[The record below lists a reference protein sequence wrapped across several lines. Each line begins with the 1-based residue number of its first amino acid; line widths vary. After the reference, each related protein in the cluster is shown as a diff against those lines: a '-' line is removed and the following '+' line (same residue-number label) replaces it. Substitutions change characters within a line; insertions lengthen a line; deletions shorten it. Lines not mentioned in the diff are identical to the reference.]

1 MIQADPLIMATL
13 DKLLA
18 DQCSNDVVNAADN
31 GQWPE
36 SLWQSLEATGL
47 SRAWIS
53 EAAGGGGASLAD
65 GFAIAR
71 LSGHHAIPV
80 PLTETLLASYLL
92 AAAGLDVPA
101 GPMTIAPVYGDAAL
115 PATANGRFSGNVQRL
130 PFAHNAQH
138 AVCTVTL
145 ESGVGLALFDRS
157 AWRVGEVAE
166 AARGIDADVTFD
178 GAPVAIAAEGDW
190 GDALLLMGAALRSQ
204 QMAGALAHILAQS
217 SDYAQTRTQFGRAIV
232 KFQAVQHN
240 LAILAGEAAA
250 ASAAADAA
258 MKTII
263 QYGLTD
269 SRTFMAVASAKIRT
283 GEAANA
289 GAAIAH
295 QVHGAIGFTREYS
308 LHHRTRRL
316 WAWRDD
322 FLPERVWAARLGQ
335 LVCDQGADGLWPMLT
350 SI

>member
-18 DQCSNDVVNAADN
+18 DQCSDGVVNAADN

-115 PATANGRFSGNVQRL
+115 PAVANGRFSGNVQRL

-157 AWRVGEVAE
+157 AWQVGEVAG
-166 AARGIDADVTFD
+166 ATRGIDADVTFD
-178 GAPVAIAAEGDW
+178 GAPVAIAVEGDW
-190 GDALLLMGAALRSQ
+190 GNALLLMGAALRSQ

-269 SRTFMAVASAKIRT
+269 RRTFMAVASAKIRS

-316 WAWRDD
+316 WTWRDD

-335 LVCDQGADGLWPMLT
+335 FVCGQGADDLWPMLT

>member
-13 DKLLA
+13 AKLLA
-18 DQCSNDVVNAADN
+18 DQCSDDVVNAADN

-53 EAAGGGGASLAD
+53 EEAGGGGASLAD

-92 AAAGLDVPA
+92 AAAGLDVPE

-115 PATANGRFSGNVQRL
+115 PAAANGRFSGNVQRL

-138 AVCTVTL
+138 MVCTVTL
-145 ESGVGLALFDRS
+145 ESEVGLALFDRS
-157 AWRVGEVAE
+157 AWQVGEAAG
-166 AARGIDADVTFD
+166 AARDIDADVTFD
-178 GAPVAIAAEGDW
+178 GAPVAIAAEGGW

-240 LAILAGEAAA
+240 LAILAGEVAA

-269 SRTFMAVASAKIRT
+269 PRTFMAVASAKIRA

-335 LVCDQGADGLWPMLT
+335 LVCDQGADDLWPMLT

>member
-18 DQCSNDVVNAADN
+18 DQCSDGVVNAADN

-101 GPMTIAPVYGDAAL
+101 GPMTIAPVYGNTAL

-138 AVCTVTL
+138 AVCTVAF
-145 ESGVGLALFDRS
+145 ESGIGLALFDRN
-157 AWRVGEVAE
+157 AWRVGETTGAV
-166 AARGIDADVTFD
+166 RGIDADVTFD
-178 GAPVAIAAEGDW
+178 GVPVAIATEGDW
-190 GDALLLMGAALRSQ
+190 ADALLLMGAALRSQ

-269 SRTFMAVASAKIRT
+269 PRTFMAVASAKIRT

>member
-36 SLWQSLEATGL
+36 TLWQSLEATGL

-71 LSGHHAIPV
+71 LSGHHATPV

-101 GPMTIAPVYGDAAL
+101 GPMTVAPVYGDAAL
-115 PATANGRFSGNVQRL
+115 PAVANGRFSGNVQRL
-130 PFAHNAQH
+130 PFAHSAQH

-145 ESGVGLALFDRS
+145 ESGVGLALFDRN
-157 AWRVGEVAE
+157 AWRVGEATG
-166 AARGIDADVTFD
+166 AARGIDADVTFA
-178 GAPVAIAAEGDW
+178 GAPVAIATEGDW

-204 QMAGALAHILAQS
+204 QMAGALAYILAQS

-240 LAILAGEAAA
+240 LAILAGEVAA

-269 SRTFMAVASAKIRT
+269 PRTFMAVASAKIRA

-316 WAWRDD
+316 WTWRDD

-335 LVCDQGADGLWPMLT
+335 LVCDQGADDLWPTLT

>member
-13 DKLLA
+13 AKLLA
-18 DQCSNDVVNAADN
+18 DQCSDDVVNAADN

-53 EAAGGGGASLAD
+53 EEAGGGGASLAD

-115 PATANGRFSGNVQRL
+115 PAAANGRFSGTVQRL

-145 ESGVGLALFDRS
+145 ESGVGLALFNRS
-157 AWRVGEVAE
+157 AWRVGEVAG

-204 QMAGALAHILAQS
+204 QMAGALAHTLAQS

-240 LAILAGEAAA
+240 LAILAG
-250 ASAAADAA
+250 
-258 MKTII
+258 
-263 QYGLTD
+263 
-269 SRTFMAVASAKIRT
+269 
-283 GEAANA
+283 
-289 GAAIAH
+289 
-295 QVHGAIGFTREYS
+295 
-308 LHHRTRRL
+308 
-316 WAWRDD
+316 
-322 FLPERVWAARLGQ
+322 
-335 LVCDQGADGLWPMLT
+335 
-350 SI
+350 

>member
-36 SLWQSLEATGL
+36 TLWQSLEATGL

-71 LSGHHAIPV
+71 LSGHHATPV

-101 GPMTIAPVYGDAAL
+101 GPMTVAPVYGDAAL
-115 PATANGRFSGNVQRL
+115 PAVANGRFSGNVQRL
-130 PFAHNAQH
+130 PFAHSAQH

-145 ESGVGLALFDRS
+145 ESGVGLALFDRN
-157 AWRVGEVAE
+157 AWRVGEATG
-166 AARGIDADVTFD
+166 AARGIDADVTFA
-178 GAPVAIAAEGDW
+178 GAPVAIATEGDW

-204 QMAGALAHILAQS
+204 QMAGALAYILAQS

-240 LAILAGEAAA
+240 LAILAGEVAA

-269 SRTFMAVASAKIRT
+269 PRTFMAVASAKIRA

-316 WAWRDD
+316 WTWRDD

-335 LVCDQGADGLWPMLT
+335 FVCDQGADDLWPTLT

>member
-1 MIQADPLIMATL
+1 MP
-13 DKLLA
+13 
-18 DQCSNDVVNAADN
+18 CS
-31 GQWPE
+31 
-36 SLWQSLEATGL
+36 
-47 SRAWIS
+47 
-53 EAAGGGGASLAD
+53 
-65 GFAIAR
+65 AR
-71 LSGHHAIPV
+71 FLKK
-80 PLTETLLASYLL
+80 
-92 AAAGLDVPA
+92 
-101 GPMTIAPVYGDAAL
+101 
-115 PATANGRFSGNVQRL
+115 RR
-130 PFAHNAQH
+130 
-138 AVCTVTL
+138 
-145 ESGVGLALFDRS
+145 
-157 AWRVGEVAE
+157 AWRVGETAGAV
-166 AARGIDADVTFD
+166 RGIDADVTFD
-178 GAPVAIAAEGDW
+178 GAPVAIATECDW
-190 GDALLLMGAALRSQ
+190 ADALLLMGAALRSQ

-269 SRTFMAVASAKIRT
+269 PRTFMAVASAKIRT
-283 GEAANA
+283 GEAANT

-316 WAWRDD
+316 WTWRDD

-335 LVCDQGADGLWPMLT
+335 LVCDQGAWPVADVNVDLKVRMAVHPRRPG
-350 SI
+350 

>member
-1 MIQADPLIMATL
+1 
-13 DKLLA
+13 
-18 DQCSNDVVNAADN
+18 
-31 GQWPE
+31 
-36 SLWQSLEATGL
+36 
-47 SRAWIS
+47 
-53 EAAGGGGASLAD
+53 
-65 GFAIAR
+65 
-71 LSGHHAIPV
+71 
-80 PLTETLLASYLL
+80 
-92 AAAGLDVPA
+92 
-101 GPMTIAPVYGDAAL
+101 L
-115 PATANGRFSGNVQRL
+115 PAVANGRFSGNVQRL
-130 PFAHNAQH
+130 PFAHSAQH

-145 ESGVGLALFDRS
+145 ESGVGLALFDRN
-157 AWRVGEVAE
+157 AWRVGEATG
-166 AARGIDADVTFD
+166 AARGIDADVTFA
-178 GAPVAIAAEGDW
+178 GAPVAIATEGDW

-204 QMAGALAHILAQS
+204 QMAGALAYILAQS

-269 SRTFMAVASAKIRT
+269 PRTFMAVASAKIRA

-316 WAWRDD
+316 WTWRDD

-335 LVCDQGADGLWPMLT
+335 FVCDQGADDLWPTLT

>member
-1 MIQADPLIMATL
+1 
-13 DKLLA
+13 
-18 DQCSNDVVNAADN
+18 
-31 GQWPE
+31 
-36 SLWQSLEATGL
+36 
-47 SRAWIS
+47 
-53 EAAGGGGASLAD
+53 
-65 GFAIAR
+65 
-71 LSGHHAIPV
+71 V

-145 ESGVGLALFDRS
+145 ESGVGLALFNRN
-157 AWRVGEVAE
+157 AWRVGEVAG
-166 AARGIDADVTFD
+166 AAQDIDADVTFD

-240 LAILAGEAAA
+240 LAILAGEVAA

-269 SRTFMAVASAKIRT
+269 ARTFMAVASAKIRT

-335 LVCDQGADGLWPMLT
+335 FVCDQGADGLWPMLT

>member
-36 SLWQSLEATGL
+36 TLWQSLEATGL

-71 LSGHHAIPV
+71 LSGHHATPV

-101 GPMTIAPVYGDAAL
+101 GPMTVAPVYGDATL
-115 PATANGRFSGNVQRL
+115 PAVANGRFSGNVQRL
-130 PFAHNAQH
+130 PFAHSAQH

-145 ESGVGLALFDRS
+145 ESGVGLALFDRN
-157 AWRVGEVAE
+157 AWRVGEVAG
-166 AARGIDADVTFD
+166 AARGIDADVTFA
-178 GAPVAIAAEGDW
+178 GAPVAIATEGDW

-204 QMAGALAHILAQS
+204 QMAGALAYILAQS

-240 LAILAGEAAA
+240 LAILAGEVAA

-269 SRTFMAVASAKIRT
+269 PRTFMAVASAKIRA

-316 WAWRDD
+316 WTWRDD

-335 LVCDQGADGLWPMLT
+335 FVCDQGADDLWPTLT

>member
-18 DQCSNDVVNAADN
+18 DQCSDGVVNAADN

-101 GPMTIAPVYGDAAL
+101 GPMTIAPVYGDVAL
-115 PATANGRFSGNVQRL
+115 PAAANGRFSGNVQRL

-138 AVCTVTL
+138 AVCTVAF
-145 ESGVGLALFDRS
+145 ESGIGLALFDRN
-157 AWRVGEVAE
+157 AWRVGETTGAV
-166 AARGIDADVTFD
+166 RGIDADVTFD
-178 GAPVAIAAEGDW
+178 GAPVAIATEGDW

-269 SRTFMAVASAKIRT
+269 PRTFMAVASAKIRT

>member
-1 MIQADPLIMATL
+1 MIQADPLIVATL
-13 DKLLA
+13 DKLLV
-18 DQCSNDVVNAADN
+18 DQCSDDVVNAADS

-71 LSGHHAIPV
+71 LSGHHAIPA

-115 PATANGRFSGNVQRL
+115 STVANGRFSGNVRRL
-130 PFAHNAQH
+130 PFAQSAQH

-157 AWRVGEVAE
+157 AWRIGDTTS
-166 AARGIDADVTFD
+166 AAQGIDADVTFD
-178 GAPVAIAAEGDW
+178 GTPVAIAAEGDW
-190 GDALLLMGAALRSQ
+190 GNALLLMGAALRSQ
-204 QMAGALAHILAQS
+204 QMAGALAHILTQS

-232 KFQAVQHN
+232 KFQVVQHN
-240 LAILAGEAAA
+240 LAILAGEVAA

-269 SRTFMAVASAKIRT
+269 PRTFMAVASAKIRA

-335 LVCDQGADGLWPMLT
+335 FVCDQGADDLWPMLT